1 MSRSILIIVL
11 LAVLGIGSFYA
22 FKTQPEEAE
31 QPQSIAEA
39 KSQMVEALIAF
50 LASLDEAQKEKA
62 LFAFTDAVRQTWSFL
77 PGTRAGLTLKE
88 MTASQ
93 QELALKLV
101 QTGLSEAGYEK
112 MNQIRSL
119 EEVLTV
125 LENRKPNNDWRNP
138 MRYYMAI
145 FGNPAKDAVW
155 GWRFEGH
162 HVSLNYSSVDQKLS
176 VVPSFLGTNPAEVR
190 SGDQKGLRI
199 LGEEEDRGR
208 AIVKSLDEAQ
218 FAQAHISEQ
227 TFGEIV
233 TAGKAQVRLAT
244 FEGLPY
250 HKMNSRQ
257 QEKIVDLIQFYLT
270 RLRQEAAT
278 ELWSK
283 TQAAG
288 LDKLHF
294 AWAGGL
300 ALGEKHYY
308 RIHGPTL
315 LIEYDNS
322 QNEGN
327 HAHSIIRDIEN
338 DFGADYLLH
347 HYEQDHQH

>member
-1 MSRSILIIVL
+1 MSRSILIFVL
-11 LAVLGIGSFYA
+11 FALLGIGSFYA
-22 FKTQPEEAE
+22 FKTQPQELPEVKLNSPSTSMEEA
-31 QPQSIAEA
+31 
-39 KSQMVEALIAF
+39 LNAF
-50 LASLDEAQKEKA
+50 VASLDEKQKEKA
-62 LFAFTDAVRQTWSFL
+62 LFAFTDAVRENWSFL

-88 MTASQ
+88 MTELQ

-101 QTGLSEAGYEK
+101 QTGLSETGYEK
-112 MNQIRSL
+112 MNQIRGL
-119 EEVLTV
+119 EDVLTV
-125 LENRKPNNDWRNP
+125 LEKRKPNNDWRNP
-138 MRYYMAI
+138 MLYYMAI
-145 FGNPAKDAVW
+145 FGHPAKDKIW

-162 HVSLNYSSVDQKLS
+162 HVSLNYSSIDQKMT

-190 SGDQKGLRI
+190 SGAQKGLRI
-199 LGEEEDRGR
+199 LGEEEDKGR

-250 HKMNSRQ
+250 SKMNSMQ
-257 QEKIVDLIQFYLT
+257 QAKIVDLIQFYLT
-270 RLRQEAAT
+270 RLTKEAAT
-278 ELWSK
+278 ALWTK

-294 AWAGGL
+294 AWAGGVE
-300 ALGEKHYY
+300 LGDKQYY

-327 HAHSIIRDIEN
+327 HAHSIIRDIED
-338 DFGADYLLH
+338 DFGHDYLLQ
-347 HYEQDHQH
+347 HYEQDHKH